1 MMNEGKVVI
10 VTGAGGGIG
19 REIALAYARSGA
31 KVVVNDIGVSLQGE
45 GGSEGPGAET
55 VRMIREAGGEAVHD
69 ANSVAGWDSAR
80 AMVQSAID
88 SFGRID
94 VVVNNAGII
103 RDKIFHKMSAEDWA
117 RVIDVHLNGS
127 FFVSRAAADHFRAQE
142 SGAFVHVTST
152 SGLIGNFGQANYSAA
167 KMGIV
172 ALSKSIALDMQRYN
186 VRSNCLAPFA
196 WSRMTE
202 DMPTETEAQRA
213 RVELLKQMTPSKNA
227 PLAVFLGSD
236 AAAGVNGQVFVVRNN
251 EITLMSQ
258 NRPLRSVHRGEGWT
272 LETLRD
278 HMLPALA
285 ASFYA
290 LDRSGDVLSWDP
302 I

>member
-1 MMNEGKVVI
+1 MKTSKVVI

-19 REIALAYARSGA
+19 REIALEYARDGNR
-31 KVVVNDIGVSLQGE
+31 VVVNDIGVSLSGE

-55 VRMIREAGGEAVHD
+55 VRMIEQLGGAAALDSH
-69 ANSVAGWDSAR
+69 SVSTWEGAR
-80 AMVQSAID
+80 AIVGTAID
-88 SFGRID
+88 NFGRVD

-103 RDKIFHKMSAEDWA
+103 RDKIFHKMSADDWTK
-117 RVIDVHLNGS
+117 VIDVHLNGS
-127 FFVSRAAADHFRAQE
+127 FFVSRAAAEFFRNQE
-142 SGAFVHVTST
+142 SGAFVHITST

-167 KMGIV
+167 KLAILG
-172 ALSKSIALDMQRYN
+172 LSKSIALDMARYN

-202 DMPTETEAQRA
+202 DMPSETEAQRA
-213 RVELLKQMTPSKNA
+213 RIALLKQMTPAKNA

-236 AAAGVNGQVFVVRNN
+236 AASSVNGQVFAVRNN
-251 EITLMSQ
+251 EIFLFGQS
-258 NRPLRSVHRGEGWT
+258 RPMRSVHRGEGWT
-272 LETLRD
+272 METLRD

-285 ASFYA
+285 ANFLP